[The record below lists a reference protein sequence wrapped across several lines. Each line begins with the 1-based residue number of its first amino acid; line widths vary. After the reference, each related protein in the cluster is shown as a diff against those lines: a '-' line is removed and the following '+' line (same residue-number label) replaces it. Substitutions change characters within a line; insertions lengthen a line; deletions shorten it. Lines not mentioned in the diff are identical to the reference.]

1 MSDAIMYFLTL
12 RLQVSLCEFHLNVFI
27 QVFLC
32 TVVELFFSVLVLS
45 TVHSEEHPVSLLA
58 Y

>member
-32 TVVELFFSVLVLS
+32 TVVELFFQCFGVIDC
-45 TVHSEEHPVSLLA
+45 A
-58 Y
+58 F